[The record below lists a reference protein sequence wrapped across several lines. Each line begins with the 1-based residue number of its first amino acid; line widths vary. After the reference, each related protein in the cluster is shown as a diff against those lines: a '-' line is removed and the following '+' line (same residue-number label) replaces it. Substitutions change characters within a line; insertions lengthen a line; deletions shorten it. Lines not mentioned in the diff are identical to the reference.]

1 MNEEVQMYLEDAKEK
16 MDAAIVHLETELVK
30 VRAGKANVNM
40 ISGVSVDYYGSM
52 VPLSQ
57 VANVSVPDPRTLA
70 VQPWERAMIVPIEK
84 AIMNSNLG
92 LNPDNNGEI
101 IRINIPALTEE
112 RRSNLAKQAK
122 VVCETAKVSVRNARR
137 DTIVE
142 LKKLIKEGLSEDSEK
157 DAEGEV
163 QNLTDAFS
171 KKIDD
176 LFSVKEKEIMTI

>member
-16 MDAAIVHLETELVK
+16 MDAAIAHLEMELVK
-30 VRAGKANVNM
+30 IRAGKANVAM
-40 ISGVSVDYYGSM
+40 LSGVTVDYYGSM

-92 LNPDNNGEI
+92 FNPDNNGEI

-112 RRSNLAKQAK
+112 RRSDLAKQAK
-122 VVCETAKVSVRNARR
+122 AECEIAKVSVRNARR

-142 LKKLIKEGLSEDSEK
+142 LKKLVKEGLSEDLEK
-157 DAEGEV
+157 DAEADV
-163 QNLTDAFS
+163 QKLTDAFG

-176 LFSVKEKEIMTI
+176 LLQVKEKDIMTI